1 MRDYIYR
8 VPMIK
13 KYNLKY
19 LYIIYK
25 SIFAKELNL
34 SMFSKNLIRFYL
46 IFFVLISTFSIVSAQ
61 DNPEVKWNDGKKY
74 FVHKIQKGETWSG
87 LAVKYKSPM
96 KDLQAI
102 NPKAKELKFDQAI
115 LIPFDNYLKS
125 RKVTNDG
132 KTEIVDSEK
141 NSQSA
146 SNTSPVKDSLKSTDK
161 NVDSDN
167 QLQQKK
173 SDERKDPTS
182 TNKKNDSKS
191 NANVITYKVQS
202 GETLYRIA
210 LNHNMNYNDLAKFNG
225 LKSTSVQA
233 GQIIKI
239 PVNNAVVSND
249 VKEQSKVDRDNV
261 DVNAKDKANISVNS
275 NLNDSAAKNEI
286 EQHNAYSYHESNGN
300 ITEQGVA
307 TWIMESSSSKNEKF
321 YALHRSAPMGTIIKV
336 NNPMS
341 NRSVFVKVV
350 GVLPDTGDNHDVLIK
365 ITQSA
370 ARRIGI
376 FESRFRV
383 EISYKSK

>member
-1 MRDYIYR
+1 
-8 VPMIK
+8 
-13 KYNLKY
+13 
-19 LYIIYK
+19 
-25 SIFAKELNL
+25 
-34 SMFSKNLIRFYL
+34 MFSKNLIRFYL

-61 DNPEVKWNDGKKY
+61 DNPEVKWKDGKKY

-132 KTEIVDSEK
+132 KKEIVDSEK

-350 GVLPDTGDNHDVLIK
+350 GVLPDTGDNNDVLIK

>member
-1 MRDYIYR
+1 
-8 VPMIK
+8 
-13 KYNLKY
+13 
-19 LYIIYK
+19 
-25 SIFAKELNL
+25 
-34 SMFSKNLIRFYL
+34 MFSKNLIRFYL
-46 IFFVLISTFSIVSAQ
+46 VFFVLISTFSIVSAQ
-61 DNPEVKWNDGKKY
+61 DNPEVKWKDGKKY

-96 KDLQAI
+96 KELQSI
-102 NPKAKELKFDQAI
+102 NPKAKELKFDQAV

-125 RKVTNDG
+125 KKVSNDS
-132 KTEIVDSEK
+132 KVEIVELEK
-141 NSQSA
+141 NSAQPA
-146 SNTSPVKDSLKSTDK
+146 KK
-161 NVDSDN
+161 NVEDDN
-167 QLQQKK
+167 QIQQKK
-173 SDERKDPTS
+173 SDVSSDKS
-182 TNKKNDSKS
+182 TTTKKNDLKS
-191 NANVITYKVQS
+191 NSNVIIYKVQP

-210 LNHNMNYNDLAKFNG
+210 KNHNMNFNDLAKFNG
-225 LKSTSVQA
+225 LKSTNVQA
-233 GQIIKI
+233 GQTIKI
-239 PVNNAVVSND
+239 PINKTLVSND
-249 VKEQSKVDRDNV
+249 VKEQDKADSVNMDA
-261 DVNAKDKANISVNS
+261 NAKANSNSNTNDKANISVNS
-275 NLNDSAAKNEI
+275 NLNNSTAKNEI
-286 EQHNAYSYHESNGN
+286 EHHNDYSYHESNGS

-307 TWIMESSSSKNEKF
+307 TWIMESSISKNEKF